1 MVRYSRSSIA
11 LAAALSWLAGFVDA
25 IGFLHL
31 GGFFVSFMSGNS
43 TRLAVAVSD
52 QDWAQA
58 AKAGGIILVFVIGV
72 VVGSFCGHLARQQ
85 RRLAVLSLQTC
96 LLIGAAALYQFGFGL
111 AGTIMLVLAMGA
123 ENTVFLRDGEV
134 SIGLTYMTGTLVKM
148 GQRLAAAMLG
158 GRELAWFPY
167 FALWCALGSGAIVGG
182 FSFARFGLGGLW
194 IAAAL
199 AACLAIVAGV
209 MGPQEN

>member
-1 MVRYSRSSIA
+1 

-52 QDWAQA
+52 GDWAQA
-58 AKAGGIILVFVIGV
+58 TTAGVILLSFVGGV
-72 VVGSFCGHLARQQ
+72 LIGSFCGHLAGP
-85 RRLAVLSLQTC
+85 RRRAAVLSLQTC
-96 LLIGAAALYQFGFGL
+96 LLIGAAALHQCGFGTT
-111 AGTIMLVLAMGA
+111 GTIVLVLAMGA

-148 GQRLAAAMLG
+148 GQRLAAAVLG
-158 GRELAWFPY
+158 GRPLAWLPY
-167 FALWCALGSGAIVGG
+167 FALWCALVSGAVIGG
-182 FSFARFGLGGLW
+182 LSFAQFGLRGLW
-194 IAAAL
+194 IAAGL
-199 AACLAIVAGV
+199 AASLSLVAAA